1 MDCVASQILTTRGV
15 NSKVLVRGNL
25 QRFMT
30 EGHIFIGDFDG
41 VSKRKVLN
49 DCMDLEG
56 ISILWESSL
65 TGYHVW
71 NLTVRT
77 IDEVALLGLKLGEDC
92 KHVQHGYKMGKWVL
106 RITPKFRDGEKN
118 HLGPAHP
125 WKYKPAPKLIC
136 TWCNESK
143 RSQSKAHFNLFVAL
157 TGKTVLQA
165 NKYDW
170 IGVSAQIEDYMT
182 ITDEMK
188 RGLK

>member
-1 MDCVASQILTTRGV
+1 MKNIVNQILTTRGV

-41 VSKRKVLN
+41 VSKRKVL
-49 DCMDLEG
+49 DSCMDLEG
-56 ISILWESSL
+56 ISILWESSK

-71 NLTVRT
+71 NLAVRT
-77 IDEVALLGLKLGEDC
+77 LDEVALLGLKLGEDC

-106 RITPKFRDGEKN
+106 RITPKFHKAVTCGMEHDVR
-118 HLGPAHP
+118 
-125 WKYKPAPKLIC
+125 YKPAPKLIS
-136 TWCNESK
+136 TWCNESM
-143 RSQSKAHFNLFVAL
+143 RSQSKAHFNLFIAL

-165 NKYDW
+165 DKYNW

-182 ITDEMK
+182 ITDKMK
-188 RGLK
+188 QGLK